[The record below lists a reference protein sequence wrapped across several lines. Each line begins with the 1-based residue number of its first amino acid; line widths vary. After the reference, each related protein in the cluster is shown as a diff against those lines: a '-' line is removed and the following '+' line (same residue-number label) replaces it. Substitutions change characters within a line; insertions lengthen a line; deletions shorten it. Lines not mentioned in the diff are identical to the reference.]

1 MSETHQVVFLFDV
14 DDTLLDND
22 RMKSDL
28 GDYVAATFGDAARDE
43 LWTLYEEQRDKHGY
57 ADFLGTL
64 ERFRLAHIEDP
75 RVLSLANWIIDYPF
89 VERLFPDAL
98 AAVRYVS
105 KWGLPVILTDGDGV
119 YQPHKLERAGLIAA
133 FGGRVLNYVHK
144 QKELDAVTRA
154 FPAQHYVLIDD
165 KLSVL
170 DAVKH
175 TWGDAVTTVF
185 PRQGHYANDPS
196 KLKDLPPADIEIAR
210 IADLMMHDFGPI
222 CGLRGSKEEI
232 DP

>member
-1 MSETHQVVFLFDV
+1 MSETHQAVFLFDV

-89 VERLFPDAL
+89 AERLFPDAL

-144 QKELDAVTRA
+144 QKELDAVKRA

-170 DAVKH
+170 DAVKRS
-175 TWGDAVTTVF
+175 WGDAVTTVF

-222 CGLRGSKEEI
+222 CGFKEEI

>member
-1 MSETHQVVFLFDV
+1 MSETHQAVFLFDV

-28 GDYVAATFGDAARDE
+28 GDYVAARFGDAARAE
-43 LWTLYEEQRDKHGY
+43 LWTLYEQQRDKHGY

-64 ERFRLAHIEDP
+64 ERFRLAHIEDM
-75 RVLSLANWIIDYPF
+75 RVLELANWVIDYPF

-105 KWGLPVILTDGDGV
+105 AWGVPVILTDGDGV

-144 QKELDAVTRA
+144 EKELDAVRRA
-154 FPAQHYVLIDD
+154 FPASHYVLIDD

-170 DAVKH
+170 DAVKQA
-175 TWGDAVTTVF
+175 WGDSVTTVF
-185 PRQGHYANDPS
+185 PRQGHYAKDPE
-196 KLKDLPPADIEIAR
+196 KLKGFPPADIEIAR
-210 IADLMMHDFGPI
+210 IADLMTHDFGPI
-222 CGLRGSKEEI
+222 CRLNEET